1 VDVQAAVTRR
11 IQHRLR
17 QDQPIG
23 DDNADI
29 GPSAANSACASAISG

>member
-1 VDVQAAVTRR
+1 MFRQPVPRR

-23 DDNADI
+23 DDNAHI
-29 GPSAANSACASAISG
+29 RSSAAKSACASAISG